1 MAQTEHWPRHH
12 AVDASAFAISS
23 CICMKISSGA
33 SAPPRLCGSSE
44 RYSPFSTKAETTGAV
59 SRRVRSISSASC
71 RISGASARARST
83 RSKLG
88 SLFMRFLAFFWL
100 LTGRERNGG
109 PSAAA
114 DQGGAG
120 EGIKPQAVVKLP
132 GQPEHQ
138 QKGTVQLLS
147 CCRFDGH
154 QVWVFY
160 QAGGGSCGDVNS
172 VASSRSKRSSWSRSV
187 GYRRRRPPGTSTFM
201 RMYWGNGERGAHPYL
216 PNPSPG

>member
-12 AVDASAFAISS
+12 AVEASAFAISS

-44 RYSPFSTKAETTGAV
+44 RYSPFSTKADTTGGV
-59 SRRVRSISSASC
+59 RRRVRSISSASR

-114 DQGGAG
+114 DQGGAKALG
-120 EGIKPQAVVKLP
+120 
-132 GQPEHQ
+132 
-138 QKGTVQLLS
+138 GT
-147 CCRFDGH
+147 DE
-154 QVWVFY
+154 
-160 QAGGGSCGDVNS
+160 GGSFFN
-172 VASSRSKRSSWSRSV
+172 ASSPRPEGAR
-187 GYRRRRPPGTSTFM
+187 YPIFRRRLNRAS
-201 RMYWGNGERGAHPYL
+201 L
-216 PNPSPG
+216 